1 MLLEFVATVLLG
13 ILGWRMGY
21 RLGQWM
27 LRRGATANDLFKG
40 SKVLVVVVLL
50 FYLGVLVV
58 AVNLPQW
65 QGLPLTWRVYG
76 MQVSWTIVRVLLLGA
91 CGLGYAI
98 CQKTARHQLVY
109 VTIVGVLG
117 LVCFTVVEGYFIAP
131 IHGQLTNHLKPNGI
145 YRQTSDSSCAPAA
158 LATLLQRW
166 QLPQATESEVA
177 RLAGTSRMGT
187 SMPQILRA
195 ARSLGMDGRELSPT
209 WEQMRQMNRPGILS
223 VWQFAG
229 MRRLPH
235 AVALMAMTA
244 DKAIVADPAIGKYI
258 VWNRQEFKRVW
269 RQEFLPIYRSGEAEL
284 SWADAQDYLQKL
296 GYRDRDVISAV
307 KRFQMES
314 GLKTIGKL
322 DEATVLMLTGK
333 SLKQLPT
340 LDERQFNQDV
350 MRRMNCGDNPQRCP
364 W

>member
-1 MLLEFVATVLLG
+1 MLVEFVATVLLG
-13 ILGWRMGY
+13 ILCWQMGH

-65 QGLPLTWRVYG
+65 QGLPLAWRVYG

-98 CQKTARHQLVY
+98 CRKTARNQLVY
-109 VTIVGVLG
+109 VAIVGVLG
-117 LVCFTVVEGYFIAP
+117 LVCFTVAEGFFIAP
-131 IHGQLTNHLKPNGI
+131 IHGQLTNHLKPNGV
-145 YRQTSDSSCAPAA
+145 YRQSSDSSCAPAA
-158 LATLLQRW
+158 LATLLYRW
-166 QLPQATESEVA
+166 NLPQATESTVA

-195 ARSLGMDGRELSPT
+195 ARSFGMDGQEMSPT
-209 WEQMRQMNRPGILS
+209 WEQIRQINRPGILS
-223 VWQFAG
+223 IWQISG
-229 MRRLPH
+229 LRRLPH

-244 DKAIVADPAIGKYI
+244 DKAIVADPASGKYI
-258 VWNRQEFKRVW
+258 VWNRQEFNRVW
-269 RQEFLPIYRSGEAEL
+269 RQEFLPIYRSGEADL
-284 SWADAQDYLQKL
+284 SWTQAQDYLQKL
-296 GYRDRDVISAV
+296 GYRNQDTPNAV
-307 KRFQMES
+307 RLFQAES
-314 GLKTIGKL
+314 SLKTTGKL
-322 DEATVLMLTGK
+322 DVPTVLMLTGK
-333 SLKQLPT
+333 SLKQVPT
-340 LDERQFNQDV
+340 LNEQQFNQAA
-350 MRRMNCGDNPQRCP
+350 MKKMNCLDQPQACP

>member
-1 MLLEFVATVLLG
+1 MVLEFVATVLLG
-13 ILGWRMGY
+13 ILCWQMGR

-40 SKVLVVVVLL
+40 NKVLVILVLL
-50 FYLGVLVV
+50 FYFGVLVV

-65 QGLPLTWRVYG
+65 QGLPLVWRVYG

-98 CQKTARHQLVY
+98 CQKTARHQLGY
-109 VTIVGVLG
+109 VAIVGILG
-117 LVCFTVVEGYFIAP
+117 LVCLTVAEGFFIAP

-145 YRQTSDSSCAPAA
+145 YRQTSGSSCAPAA

-166 QLPQATESEVA
+166 DLPQATEAEVA

-187 SMPQILRA
+187 TMPQILQA
-195 ARSLGMDGRELSPT
+195 ARSLGMDGQELSPT
-209 WEQMRQMNRPGILS
+209 WEQIRQINRPGILS
-223 VWQFAG
+223 VWQFTG
-229 MRRLPH
+229 LRRLPH

-244 DKAIVADPAIGKYI
+244 NKVIVADPAIGKYI
-258 VWNRQEFKRVW
+258 VWNRQEFGRVW
-269 RQEFLPIYRSGEAEL
+269 RREFLPIYRSGDDEL
-284 SWADAQDYLQKL
+284 SWTGAKGYLQKL
-296 GYRDRDVISAV
+296 GYRDQDTSSAV
-307 KRFQMES
+307 RLFQTES
-314 GLKTIGKL
+314 GLKTTGRL
-322 DEATVLMLTGK
+322 DAPTVLMLTGK

-340 LDERQFNQDV
+340 LDERQFNQEV
-350 MRRMNCGDNPQRCP
+350 MQRMNCVDNPQNCP